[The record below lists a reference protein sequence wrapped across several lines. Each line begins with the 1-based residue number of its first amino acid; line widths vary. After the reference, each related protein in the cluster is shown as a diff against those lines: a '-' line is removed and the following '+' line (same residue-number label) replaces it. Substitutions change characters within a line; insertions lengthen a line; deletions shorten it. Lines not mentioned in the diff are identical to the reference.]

1 MLDIYTLISS
11 VSGETEIIE
20 FMRLWEAIHEVHINI
35 EEVDKIR
42 WRWTSDGEYST
53 KSSYLAQFHG
63 SFAKLKLS
71 PVWKA
76 KTEPKC
82 RFFA

>member
-1 MLDIYTLISS
+1 M

-20 FMRLWEAIHEVHINI
+20 FVRLWEAIHEVHINI

-53 KSSYLAQFHG
+53 KSAYLAQFHG
-63 SFAKLKLS
+63 SFVKLKLS
-71 PVWKA
+71 PL
-76 KTEPKC
+76 
-82 RFFA
+82 